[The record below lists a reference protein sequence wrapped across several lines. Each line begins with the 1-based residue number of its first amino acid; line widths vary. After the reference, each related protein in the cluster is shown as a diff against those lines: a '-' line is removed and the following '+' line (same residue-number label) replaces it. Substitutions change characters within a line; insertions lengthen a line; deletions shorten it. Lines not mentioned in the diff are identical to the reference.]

1 MSLNFLVGGVS
12 RILGPTAGTFAL
24 HKFGHAGVFGL
35 LAAVYLLGVLCVGWV
50 FSRLG
55 LPPPPGTQETGGSTG
70 GDGGGDGDGD
80 GDGDG

>member
-35 LAAVYLLGVLCVGWV
+35 LAAVYLFGLLCVCWV

-55 LPPPPGTQETGGSTG
+55 LPPPPGTQDTGGSTG
-70 GDGGGDGDGD
+70 GDGDGDGGGDGDG
-80 GDGDG
+80 

>member
-24 HKFGHAGVFGL
+24 HNFGHAGVFGL

-50 FSRLG
+50 FARLG
-55 LPPPPGTQETGGSTG
+55 LPPPPGTQDTGGSTG

-80 GDGDG
+80 GDG